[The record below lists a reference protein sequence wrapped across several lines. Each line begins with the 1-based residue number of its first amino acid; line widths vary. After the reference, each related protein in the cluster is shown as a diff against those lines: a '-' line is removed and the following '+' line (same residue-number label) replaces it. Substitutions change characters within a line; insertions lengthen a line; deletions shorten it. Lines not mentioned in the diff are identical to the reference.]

1 MSFEN
6 SLWNVIHVFT
16 FLYPENPSYEDKIN
30 YLIFF
35 LALENVFPCL
45 KCKKTLKELT
55 NSNIKIPPENL
66 LNIIKSMNNIRDNI
80 DREITRSEEKKHI
93 HEENEKRKELLNK
106 QLEEVNKR
114 TNLRKKYKYHEK
126 TADEL
131 EEENNKN
138 NEENDK
144 IIEEINE
151 EKKKS
156 VDIFKGGLD
165 FYNNKKDFIMQHI
178 NHHNMINKENG
189 KREYTYEEV
198 SEFYSDMI
206 KTSNIINKLI
216 TKQQTTHTTHNS

>member
-30 YLIFF
+30 YFIFF
-35 LALENVFPCL
+35 LALENIFPCL

-66 LNIIKSMNNIRDNI
+66 LDIIKSLNGIKDKI
-80 DREITRSEEKKHI
+80 DRVITKSEEQKRI
-93 HEENEKRKELLNK
+93 HEENVKRKELLNK

-138 NEENDK
+138 NEENNK

-151 EKKKS
+151 EKKKT
-156 VDIFKGGLD
+156 VDIFKDNLD
-165 FYNNKKDFIMQHI
+165 FYNNKKDFIMHHI
-178 NHHNMINKENG
+178 NHHNMINKKNSKE
-189 KREYTYEEV
+189 EYTYEEAC
-198 SEFYSDMI
+198 EFYGDMI
-206 KTSNIINKLI
+206 KKSTILND
-216 TKQQTTHTTHNS
+216 TK